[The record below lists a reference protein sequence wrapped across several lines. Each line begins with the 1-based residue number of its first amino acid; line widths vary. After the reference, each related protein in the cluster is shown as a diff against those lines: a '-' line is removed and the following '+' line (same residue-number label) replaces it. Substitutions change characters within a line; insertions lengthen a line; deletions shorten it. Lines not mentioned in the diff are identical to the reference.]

1 MPIVVEPGASDAA
14 VADDDPFTALF
25 RRAGPAAY
33 RLALAI
39 TGDAAAAADL
49 VQEAFV
55 RVLSR
60 AGGEATS
67 DDGRPL
73 DGLLH
78 RTARNL
84 ALDHLRRRKV
94 ASDGARTAA
103 LLRGPVVGP
112 DGSADAGGFARLD
125 AALVSEA
132 LMDLPVEQR
141 EVVVLRVWEGL
152 PFPEVAAR
160 VEAPLGTV
168 HSRFRYAMERLRGRF
183 GAARER
189 S

>member
-1 MPIVVEPGASDAA
+1 MWGVTRTVVQPDESDQ
-14 VADDDPFTALF
+14 VVGDDELTALF
-25 RRAGPAAY
+25 RRAGPSAY
-33 RLALAI
+33 RLVLAI
-39 TGDAAAAADL
+39 TGDAAAAEDL

-55 RVLSR
+55 RVLAR
-60 AGGEATS
+60 G
-67 DDGRPL
+67 DDGDGDGRAR

-94 ASDGARTAA
+94 QREGARTVA
-103 LLRGPVVGP
+103 LLRGGEVAAF
-112 DGSADAGGFARLD
+112 DGLD

-132 LMDLPVEQR
+132 LMELPVEQR

-152 PFPEVAAR
+152 SFPDVAAR

-168 HSRFRYAMERLRGRF
+168 HSRFRYAMERLRARF
-183 GAARER
+183 GAARGR